1 METNFYE
8 TFKNKNIVEQLGE
21 NDKIESFDCGDNDLN
36 EFIINEASLFQKER
50 LTVSYVLRSKEK
62 RPEDVLAYFS
72 LSNDKIS
79 ISDFESKTKYNKF
92 SKRFNNRK
100 RLKSYPAVKIARLG
114 VSKSLRGNNIGSF
127 ILKYLKT
134 YFVLYNKTGCR
145 FLTVDAYTDAMPFYQ
160 KNGFVPL
167 NEDDAHDKTRLLYF
181 DLNDV
186 SG

>member
-114 VSKSLRGNNIGSF
+114 VSLSMKGKQIGSSV
-127 ILKYLKT
+127 IDLIKT
-134 YFVLYNKTGCR
+134 YFTNDSKSGCR

-186 SG
+186 SS